1 MARSNPHDIL
11 SGIIGR
17 SPCLKSALDLAQR
30 VAPHNL
36 TVLIHGETGT
46 GKEALA
52 RLVHAA
58 SGRTGRFVALN
69 CAAVTDTLVESE
81 LFGHE
86 RGAFTGANSAHR
98 GLFEEADRGTLFLD
112 EIGELLPLAQAKL
125 LRVLQEGTVRRVGS
139 TVERPVDVR
148 IVCATHVDL
157 DQAVADGRFRQDL
170 RYRLTDMVIELPP
183 LRERGS
189 DTALIADHLFRTE
202 PALEGRRLT
211 PAARQYLCTLE
222 LPGNVREL
230 RQLLLRAA
238 FDEPVGP
245 ITLGQAP
252 AIPEEQ
258 VLELLADALP
268 VRSLAAQ
275 VQVSKRGLNR
285 MLREMKCRGL
295 VQREGDGAATC
306 WRRTEPSGGLSPG

>member
-1 MARSNPHDIL
+1 MARTNPHNIL

-17 SPCLKSALDLAQR
+17 SPCLKNALDLAQR

-36 TVLIHGETGT
+36 SVLIHGETGT
-46 GKEALA
+46 GKEAVA

-58 SGRTGRFVALN
+58 SERTGRFITLN
-69 CAAVTDTLVESE
+69 CAAITDSLVESE

-86 RGAFTGANSAHR
+86 RGAFTGANTAHR
-98 GLFEEADRGTLFLD
+98 GLFEEADGGTLFLD
-112 EIGELLPLAQAKL
+112 EIGELVPAAQAKL
-125 LRVLQEGTVRRVGS
+125 LRVLQEGVIRRVGS
-139 TVERPVDVR
+139 TRERHVDVR

-170 RYRLTDMVIELPP
+170 RYRLTDMVLELPP
-183 LRERGS
+183 LRERGA
-189 DTALIADHLFRTE
+189 DAALIADHLFRTE
-202 PALEGRRLT
+202 PALSGRRLT
-211 PAARQYLCTLE
+211 PAARQHLGTLE

-245 ITLGQAP
+245 ITLGQSAP
-252 AIPEEQ
+252 TPEAQ
-258 VLELLADALP
+258 VLELLAEPLP
-268 VRSLAAQ
+268 VRALVAS

-285 MLREMKCRGL
+285 MLRDLEVRGL
-295 VQREGDGAATC
+295 VHRVGDGAATC
-306 WRRTEPSGGLSPG
+306 WRRA